1 MLVYLSSRRLLS
13 GFHVCRLS
21 TFIPVSY
28 THLNAHKMLNYIEEH
43 GLSICGDYLCEVL
56 VEFPVFQDGPRNMFY
71 KLEIPVN
78 TKK

>member
-1 MLVYLSSRRLLS
+1 
-13 GFHVCRLS
+13 
-21 TFIPVSY
+21 
-28 THLNAHKMLNYIEEH
+28 MLNYIEEH